1 MMMVMMMMVVVVV
14 VVAVVMMRRRK
25 RRIHDAGFVHLQKLK
40 IQGFQELFF
49 RFFPRLFQGS

>member
-14 VVAVVMMRRRK
+14 MVAVVMMRRR

-40 IQGFQELFF
+40 IQGFQDLFF